1 MTDKPLESSAVFIIM
16 GVSSTGKSTVG
27 ARLAEVIQGKFI
39 DGDDLH
45 PKANV
50 IKMSQGNALND
61 DDREPWLERIRDA
74 SFSIERKRET
84 GVIVCSALR
93 RVYRDKIRE
102 GNNNIVFLHLHADK
116 AIIAKRMQNRNGHFM
131 PTSLLDSQFD
141 TLEMPTDDESKTHII
156 DVSGTLEDVVNA
168 CIATSQF
175 YLNGSASNSYK
186 RAQGLSCS
194 SNFLPIAK

>member
-1 MTDKPLESSAVFIIM
+1 MTDKPLESSAVFVIM

-27 ARLAEVIQGKFI
+27 ARFAQTIQGKFI

-50 IKMSQGNALND
+50 IKMSQGHALND

-74 SFSIERKRET
+74 SFSIERKKET

-116 AIIAKRMQNRNGHFM
+116 AIIAKRMQQRNGHFM

-141 TLEMPTDDESKTHII
+141 TLEMPTDNEPKTHII
-156 DVSGTLEDVVNA
+156 E
-168 CIATSQF
+168 CIG
-175 YLNGSASNSYK
+175 NH
-186 RAQGLSCS
+186 R
-194 SNFLPIAK
+194 